1 MSPVLLFARL
11 DLGEEN
17 KETGTRLQDRNKG
30 GKPCLP
36 QHFFLERLREDGPDL
51 SWWGLYPKT

>member
-17 KETGTRLQDRNKG
+17 KETGKRLQDRNKG

-51 SWWGLYPKT
+51 SWWGL